1 MQHFLKDN
9 TKLYLTVV
17 TLSAEDDNKLLE
29 QLKLGFK
36 RTVRWN
42 KYKSERTNQIKTNNL
57 NI

>member
-9 TKLYLTVV
+9 PKLYLTVV
-17 TLSAEDDNKLLE
+17 TLSAEDDNELLE

-42 KYKSERTNQIKTNNL
+42 KYKSEMTNQIKNNNL